1 MQQMELYFQIDNS
14 LVEQTFSVYKD
25 SKKSDSYFDEEPSE
39 YIARTINNKVKN
51 VLTGTWADLYH

>member
-25 SKKSDSYFDEEPSE
+25 SKKSDSNLDEEPSE